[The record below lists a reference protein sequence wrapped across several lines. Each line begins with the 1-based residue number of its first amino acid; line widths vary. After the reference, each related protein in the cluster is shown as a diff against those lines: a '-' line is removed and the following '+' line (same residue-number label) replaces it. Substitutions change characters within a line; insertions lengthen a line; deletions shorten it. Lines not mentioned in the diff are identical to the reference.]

1 MLQILIVDVFTFLNP
16 QKVPHD
22 KCEILCQQKLDF
34 TVNTRQ
40 KKRKLM
46 RILIAPSGLV
56 CR

>member
-40 KKRKLM
+40 KKG
-46 RILIAPSGLV
+46 S
-56 CR
+56 